1 MSHSHDISGKRGA
14 AGADL
19 DPDIR
24 RFVTHMGEA
33 WARHPALDTVSPAQA
48 RKIAELV
55 RAPWA
60 AGGPVMHRTREHFV
74 PCGEQRF
81 VRVRVHEPSD
91 RPLGPAL
98 IYLHGGGWTIFSI
111 DTHDRVMRE
120 YAHRAQVAVVGVD
133 YSLSPETRFPQ
144 ALQEIAAVIAW
155 LREHGAVLG
164 IDPRALCI
172 GGDSA
177 GANLAIATA
186 LALRDAASGAA
197 LRGMLL
203 NYGAFDSACDYPS
216 YDVFGGAG
224 YMLGDTEMAAFW
236 RNYLGDDSGETS
248 PLACPL
254 RAQLHGLPPAYL
266 AVAECDV
273 LYDENIVMIGRLKA
287 AGVPVTANVYGAV
300 SHSFL
305 EAVSISHIADRAFDD
320 AATWLRS
327 VL

>member
-1 MSHSHDISGKRGA
+1 VRHSQDNSRKRGA

-24 RFVTHMGEA
+24 RFVTRMGES
-33 WARHPALDTVSPAQA
+33 WAHHPALDTISPAQA

-74 PCGEQRF
+74 PCGEQRY
-81 VRVRVHEPSD
+81 VRVRVHEPLD

-133 YSLSPETRFPQ
+133 YSLSPETKFPQ
-144 ALQEIAAVIAW
+144 ALQEISAVVAW
-155 LREHGAVLG
+155 LRQHGAALG
-164 IDPRALCI
+164 MDPRALCI

-186 LALRDAASGAA
+186 LALRDAQRGDA
-197 LRGMLL
+197 LRAMLL
-203 NYGAFDSACDYPS
+203 NYGAFDSTCDYPS

-236 RNYLGDDSGETS
+236 RNYLGSDSDEPS

-254 RAQLHGLPPAYL
+254 RARLQDLPPAYL

-273 LYDENIVMIGRLKA
+273 LYDENILMIGRLKA
-287 AGVPVTANVYGAV
+287 AGVAVTANVYGGV